1 MISSIETLPSTPP
14 TDSGS
19 KRRVLSPCIVKGD
32 FSSNINKNSNRSIYA
47 SNIYELYIYSSIH
60 GCIDQIIPTSYKFL
74 ETSIGLSPKS
84 LGLMSFVQKITQG
97 FFTLFSGIICDNEI
111 TKTRN
116 LNRKNTDVESLVKSP
131 VSATY
136 DNLDYIDNDI
146 NVYRETRSL
155 WPSYF
160 MIVTSI
166 GWGFIMM
173 GMIFASTLSEMCVLL
188 FCLGMFMSLMGP
200 LTQSIIGT
208 FNNLNRG
215 KHFGNLFLSQ
225 NIGRI
230 SCLFITA
237 NLLGEYFTYRLAML
251 LFAMISFSFAFYI
264 YIYDV
269 YYSTYYSNIL
279 TNKNALITIKFSEDI
294 GIYNLLNF
302 LQLRYIKIT
311 YIKESL
317 IEYSYIIYNKSA
329 WLMLIMGIVNG
340 IPRHSL
346 NFTMM
351 WLQYCGLSSLMST
364 IVYSSSWIAA
374 ILISPIVG
382 KVADYTEFLS
392 PKHGRQ
398 FMAQL
403 AIFLRIILMLIL
415 LLFIPWGRNFFIYYL
430 IISIFIG
437 FMAGWPGVGASRPIL
452 CEIVKPQHR
461 GTFFAVFSLF
471 ETIGSALFGA
481 PFVGILA
488 QNYFGYDTS
497 FQKKDIQSIINSSS
511 DNLKNIYLL
520 QNNAQALAKSMLCMT
535 VGPWLIAILLFG
547 LLHYTYSNDKDITKD
562 TKVTSNND

>member
-1 MISSIETLPSTPP
+1 MISSIETIPSTPQI
-14 TDSGS
+14 DSGS
-19 KRRVLSPCIVKGD
+19 KRRVLSPCISKGD
-32 FSSNINKNSNRSIYA
+32 SSPNINKNSDRSIYA

-60 GCIDQIIPTSYKFL
+60 GCIDQIIPTSYKFF
-74 ETSIGLSPKS
+74 EVSIGLSPKS
-84 LGLMSFVQKITQG
+84 LGLMSFVQKLTQG
-97 FFTLFSGIICDNEI
+97 FFTLFSGIICDREI
-111 TKTRN
+111 TKARN
-116 LNRKNTDVESLVKSP
+116 LSKANTDFESLIRSP
-131 VSATY
+131 VNTTY
-136 DNLDYIDNDI
+136 NNLGYIDSNI
-146 NVYRETRSL
+146 NFYKETRSL

-160 MIVTSI
+160 MIITSI
-166 GWGFIMM
+166 GWGSIMIA
-173 GMIFASTLSEMCVLL
+173 MIFASTLSEMCVLL

-208 FNNLNRG
+208 FGNLNRG
-215 KHFGNLFLSQ
+215 RYFGNLFLSQ

-230 SCLFITA
+230 SCLFITT

-251 LFAMISFSFAFYI
+251 LFAMISFSFALYI
-264 YIYDV
+264 YIYDI
-269 YYSTYYSNIL
+269 YYSTYYNNIL
-279 TNKNALITIKFSEDI
+279 ANKYALRTIKIGEDI

-329 WLMLIMGIVNG
+329 WLMLIMSIVNG

-374 ILISPIVG
+374 IIISPIVG

-398 FMAQL
+398 FMAQS
-403 AIFLRIILMLIL
+403 AIFLRIILMVIL
-415 LLFIPWGRNFFIYYL
+415 LLFIPWGRNSFIYYI
-430 IISIFIG
+430 IISILIG

-488 QNYFGYDTS
+488 QNYFGYIS
-497 FQKKDIQSIINSSS
+497 FQENDTQSIINISN
-511 DNLKNIYLL
+511 DNVKDIYLL

-547 LLHYTYSNDKDITKD
+547 LLHCTYSNDQDITKD
-562 TKVTSNND
+562 TKVTSDD